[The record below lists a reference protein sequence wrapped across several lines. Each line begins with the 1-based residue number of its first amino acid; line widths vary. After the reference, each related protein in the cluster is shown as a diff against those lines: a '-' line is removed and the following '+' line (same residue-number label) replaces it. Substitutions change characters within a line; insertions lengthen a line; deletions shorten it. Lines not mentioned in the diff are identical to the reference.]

1 MEQAIKSF
9 SKALE
14 DLKTLTVADVTL
26 GSHTADEGGDKHI
39 TFLCRINK
47 GADAIWLE
55 QMKKILVFCNSQDL
69 KIILSKR
76 YLMKGNSIVFAWCIQ
91 VDDDQSEA
99 EVAATLIAL
108 AEFLPSL
115 KKMKNVVYTTQQP
128 KQPSTSFRDGNGN
141 GEIEIL
147 GAPAQRNMTKVSE
160 TKAPPELTRRR

>member
-14 DLKTLTVADVTL
+14 DLKTLTIADVAL
-26 GSHTADEGGDKHI
+26 GSHSAEEGDDRHV

-47 GADAIWLE
+47 GADTIWLE
-55 QMKKILVFCNSQDL
+55 QMKKILIFCNTQDL

-76 YLMKGNSIVFAWCIQ
+76 YLMKGNNIVFAWCIQ
-91 VDDDQSEA
+91 IDDDQSGT
-99 EVAATLIAL
+99 EVVAVLSSL
-108 AEFLPSL
+108 ADFLPTL

-128 KQPSTSFRDGNGN
+128 KQPSSGFRDGNGN

-160 TKAPPELTRRR
+160 TKAPPELARRR